1 VTRIVVIGP
10 SGSGKTRLSARLG
23 ELLHARHVEI
33 DALWHGPN
41 WESCGPDELRRRVS
55 AATEGDDWVCD
66 GTYHTIIGD
75 LVLERAET
83 VAWLDLPVPLVMW
96 RLVRRSWVRKRD
108 RVVLWNGNVE
118 APWLEQMRWLFWPAF
133 KRAFENRRRL
143 PERFALHPQ
152 LVVHRL
158 RSDPEVES
166 FVQSIQPT
174 ESMSGS
180 SNGSERQKTPPL
192 AET

>member
-1 VTRIVVIGP
+1 MTRLVVIGP
-10 SGSGKTRLSARLG
+10 SGSGKTRLCARLA
-23 ELLHARHVEI
+23 ELLHVRHVEI

-41 WESCGPDELRRRVS
+41 WESCGPEELHRRVS
-55 AATEGDDWVCD
+55 AATEGDGWISD
-66 GTYHTIIGD
+66 GTYRSIIGD

-83 VAWLDLPVPLVMW
+83 VAWLDLPVGLVMW

-108 RVVLWNGNVE
+108 RVELWHGN
-118 APWLEQMRWLFWPAF
+118 LEERWLNQIRWLVWPAF
-133 KRAFENRRRL
+133 KRAFVNRRRL
-143 PERFALHPQ
+143 PAHLDRHAQ
-152 LVVHRL
+152 LQVHRL
-158 RSDPEVES
+158 RSDADVEA
-166 FVQSIQPT
+166 FVQSIQAT

>member
-1 VTRIVVIGP
+1 MTRLVVIGP
-10 SGSGKTRLSARLG
+10 SGSGKTRLCARLA
-23 ELLHARHVEI
+23 ELLPARHVEI

-41 WESCGPDELRRRVS
+41 WESCGPEELRRRVS
-55 AATEGDDWVCD
+55 AATEGDDWISD

-75 LVLERAET
+75 LVLDRAET
-83 VAWLDLPVPLVMW
+83 VVWLDLPVALVMW

-108 RVVLWNGNVE
+108 QGELWHGNRE
-118 APWLEQMRWLFWPAF
+118 ERWLNQIRWLIWPAF

-143 PERFALHPQ
+143 PAHLARHPQ
-152 LVVHRL
+152 LQVHRL
-158 RSDPEVES
+158 RSDADVEA
-166 FVQSIQPT
+166 FVQSIQAT

-180 SNGSERQKTPPL
+180 SNGSERQKIPPL

>member
-1 VTRIVVIGP
+1 VTRIVVVGP
-10 SGSGKTRLSARLG
+10 SGSGKTRLSARLA
-23 ELLHARHVEI
+23 ELLHSPHVEI

-41 WESCGPDELRRRVS
+41 WESCGPEELHRRVA

-66 GTYHTIIGD
+66 GTYHSIIGD

-83 VAWLDLPVPLVMW
+83 VAWLDLPVMLVMR

-108 RVVLWNGNVE
+108 DVELWHGNRE
-118 APWLEQMRWLFWPAF
+118 DGWLNQIRWLMWPAF
-133 KRAFENRRRL
+133 KRAFENRRNL
-143 PERFALHPQ
+143 PAHLARHPQ
-152 LVVHRL
+152 LQVHRL
-158 RSDPEVES
+158 RSDADVES

-180 SNGSERQKTPPL
+180 SKGSERQKTPPF

>member
-10 SGSGKTRLSARLG
+10 SGSGKTRLSARLAA
-23 ELLHARHVEI
+23 LLHARHVEI

-75 LVLERAET
+75 LVLERAQT
-83 VAWLDLPVPLVMW
+83 VAWLDLPVPLVLW

-108 RVVLWNGNVE
+108 KVVLWNGNVE
-118 APWLEQMRWLFWPAF
+118 APWMEQIRWLIWPAL
-133 KRAFENRRRL
+133 KRAFGNRRRL
-143 PERFALHPQ
+143 PKHFALHPQ
-152 LVVHRL
+152 LEVHRL
-158 RSDPEVES
+158 RSDAGVEA
-166 FVQSIQPT
+166 FVQSIHAT
-174 ESMSGS
+174 ESMAGS
-180 SNGSERQKTPPL
+180 SKGSDRQKTPPL

>member
-1 VTRIVVIGP
+1 MTRLAVVGP
-10 SGSGKTRLSARLG
+10 SGSGKTRLSARLA

-41 WESCGPDELRRRVS
+41 WESCGPEELHRRV
-55 AATEGDDWVCD
+55 AVATDGDDWVCD
-66 GTYHTIIGD
+66 GTYHTSIGD

-83 VAWLDLPVPLVMW
+83 VVWLDLPVALVLW

-108 RVVLWNGNVE
+108 RVVLWHGNVE
-118 APWLEQMRWLFWPAF
+118 DRWLNQIRWLFWPAL
-133 KRAFENRRRL
+133 KRAFENRRHL
-143 PERFALHPQ
+143 PKRFARHPQ
-152 LVVHRL
+152 LRVHRL
-158 RSDPEVES
+158 RSDAEVEA
-166 FVQSIQPT
+166 FVQSIQAT
-174 ESMSGS
+174 ASMSGS